1 MGDWGNQWAPGET
14 SGVPAI
20 LTVYFW
26 LLKYLCGSLSLGNI
40 NSHNSIT
47 LTLISLYHFSSLAVV
62 YPYDNRDGMD
72 KIMSDR
78 S

>member
-1 MGDWGNQWAPGET
+1 MGDWGKQWASGET
-14 SGVPAI
+14 SGVPVI

-47 LTLISLYHFSSLAVV
+47 FNVNKLISFQ
-62 YPYDNRDGMD
+62 
-72 KIMSDR
+72 
-78 S
+78 